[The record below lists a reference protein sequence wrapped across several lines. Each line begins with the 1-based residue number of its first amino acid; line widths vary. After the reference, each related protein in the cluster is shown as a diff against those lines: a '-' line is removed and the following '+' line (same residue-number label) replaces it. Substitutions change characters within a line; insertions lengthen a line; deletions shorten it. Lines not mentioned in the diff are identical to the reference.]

1 MRLEDWLP
9 IYHQI
14 VDDFGFSPQEDDK
27 AARLMH
33 ELGKDKLLHVS
44 VLRRK
49 IADRSVAVIGYAV
62 HKEELEIVKARED
75 VEVVITAGKALIKV
89 REIDHQFMPDIH
101 VTDMEEQELLDIK
114 DDCLLVLHAHGDNME
129 RIESII
135 PEISSFIG
143 TTQNRPF
150 DRIYNFG
157 GFTDGDRAALLAQEM
172 GASRINLY
180 GFDFG
185 RAHGIK
191 ARKLMWADKI
201 LRVAGLS
208 T

>member
-14 VDDFGFSPQEDDK
+14 VDDFGFSPQEDDVSAK
-27 AARLMH
+27 LMH
-33 ELGKDKLLHVS
+33 ELGKDRLLDDSELKKVMEGKH
-44 VLRRK
+44 
-49 IADRSVAVIGYAV
+49 VAVIGYAV
-62 HKEELEIVKARED
+62 RKEELEKAKATEG
-75 VEVVITAGKALIKV
+75 VVITAGKSLIKA
-89 REIDHQFMPDIH
+89 REIDPQFTPHIH
-101 VTDMEEQELLDIK
+101 VTDMEEQELILDIQ
-114 DDCLLVLHAHGDNME
+114 DDCLLVLHAHGDNVE
-129 RIESII
+129 RVRSIV
-135 PEISSFIG
+135 PKISSFIG

-172 GASRINLY
+172 GASRITLY

-185 RAHGIK
+185 NAQGTK
-191 ARKLMWADKI
+191 AKKLVWASKI
-201 LRVAGLS
+201 LRIAGI